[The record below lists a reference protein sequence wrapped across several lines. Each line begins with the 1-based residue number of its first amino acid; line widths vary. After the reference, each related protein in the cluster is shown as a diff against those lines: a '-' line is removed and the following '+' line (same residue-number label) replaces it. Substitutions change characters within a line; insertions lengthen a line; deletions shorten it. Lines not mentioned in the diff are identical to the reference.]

1 MPWREPEIPDTT
13 ATKTTPPDRSLVA
26 PLPVVLPLPPLAFA
40 VSGVPASGSAPLLSH
55 ATVLGFLLGMVG
67 AAVIALYVLVNHR
80 SRARGGRAHWTAGW
94 LLALPGMAVM
104 GCGWGVLCLAEP
116 RVQLPGGRAAG
127 AILCSLAAG
136 LYAASAAHVGRWRRP
151 SNYSLDLRTTG
162 VYAHVRHPQALALC
176 LLALGLAAV
185 TGSVPFLLT
194 LPVWLGFWTGY
205 TYLEEHW
212 ELLPTYGE
220 DYRRYR
226 GGGGRPPVDR

>member
-94 LLALPGMAVM
+94 LLALPGMAAM
-104 GCGWGVLCLAEP
+104 GCGWGFLCLAEP
-116 RVQLPGGRAAG
+116 RVRPPVEERR
-127 AILCSLAAG
+127 LAE
-136 LYAASAAHVGRWRRP
+136 R
-151 SNYSLDLRTTG
+151 
-162 VYAHVRHPQALALC
+162 
-176 LLALGLAAV
+176 GLAAV
-185 TGSVPFLLT
+185 LEDLLEQ
-194 LPVWLGFWTGY
+194 P
-205 TYLEEHW
+205 
-212 ELLPTYGE
+212 GE
-220 DYRRYR
+220 VLALRVARGEGVDGVLHRYR
-226 GGGGRPPVDR
+226 PDRREPPADPHAEIRGVRGQGVEEEEPAPGRPGVRGGRLTGL